1 MSPLLGVVMKAEIAH
16 DVALMAARTS
26 RLMERRSLKMQE
38 ASDSVQGVEELYAVI
53 VQKCLAMGSRLSPNM
68 EQKRKSVKT
77 HYVASGIAGKDY
89 SVPGAVHGVPGV
101 VADAHRVSLIEA
113 QLARPQR
120 PLEVQEFVA
129 GVPTMRYGV
138 PGAILGVHSV
148 VADADIVAVME
159 AQLSRCG
166 SRWNSRKSPCVKIHA
181 RLSQRLVETRR
192 ILEIQE
198 TATRGFTKLTQAGA
212 DVVYSADALDLRVPS
227 VQGCL
232 EMQSSLSQSLEQKRR
247 SLVFLERPSIGV
259 AELSRR
265 AVKALLRIAALL
277 RDRSGAPNSCR
288 LFLGVPSC

>member
-68 EQKRKSVKT
+68 NQKRKSVKT

-181 RLSQRLVETRR
+181 RLSQRLVEIRR

-247 SLVFLERPSIGV
+247 SLVFLERPSI
-259 AELSRR
+259 
-265 AVKALLRIAALL
+265 ALAHCCAIWQLDPR
-277 RDRSGAPNSCR
+277 P
-288 LFLGVPSC
+288 